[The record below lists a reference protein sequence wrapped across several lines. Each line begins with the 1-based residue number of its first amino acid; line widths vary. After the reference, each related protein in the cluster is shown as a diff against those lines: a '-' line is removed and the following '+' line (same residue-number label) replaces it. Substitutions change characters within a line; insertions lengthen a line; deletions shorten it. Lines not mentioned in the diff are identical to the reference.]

1 MRSLF
6 AGIVLVALASHAAAA
21 EPATKPIPD
30 FTLRDYRGKAWSLN
44 DFRDKK
50 LVVVAFLGTECPL
63 AKLYAPPLARLAA
76 DYGPRGVAVVGI
88 DANAQDGV
96 TQIGA
101 FARQN
106 NLDFPLLKDLNNRVA
121 DLFGAER
128 TPEVFVLDGER
139 IVRYRGRIDD
149 RYGIGYARDKATR
162 PDLATAL
169 DELLAGKPVSV
180 PVTAA
185 IGCKIG
191 RARSPQADSPVTFA
205 KDIAPLFNR
214 RCVECHRAGEIAP
227 FSLTTYKQA
236 AGWADMILEVI
247 EDGRMPPWHA
257 DPKYSHFAN
266 DRRLTDAEKKLIR
279 DWVARGAPEG
289 DPKDLPLALTF
300 TDGWQLPKPPDK
312 VVAMDTRPYKVP
324 AEGTVRY
331 QYFAADPGFTE
342 DKWLQAVEVRP
353 GSRAVVH
360 HILVFAVTG
369 MNRNLPDEGGRQ
381 GFLAGFV
388 PGLRPL
394 PFPRG
399 YAKRVPANSK
409 LLFQVHYTPNGT
421 EQTDLSHIGFV
432 FADPATVTH
441 EVKTTSAVARRLA
454 IPPGD
459 ADHVVEA
466 TSRPLPAGAQLLG
479 FMPHMHV
486 RGSAFKYE
494 AKYPDG
500 KAEVLLDVP
509 HYDFNWQTSYR
520 LAERRAVPAGTAI
533 HATAHYDNSA
543 ANPNNPDPTKL
554 VRWGDQTWNEMMIGY
569 FDMAVLRGT
578 KPEAAAVEKPTI
590 PPGGVVIPERFL
602 PLLRRY
608 DKNGDGKL
616 SADEIDALPPA
627 LKERVLEYIRQ
638 LNP

>member
-6 AGIVLVALASHAAAA
+6 ATIALVCLASAAAA
-21 EPATKPIPD
+21 AKPIPD
-30 FTLRDYRGKAWSLN
+30 FTLQDYRGKAWSLN

-101 FARQN
+101 FARQHG
-106 NLDFPLLKDLNNRVA
+106 LDFPILKDLNNRVA
-121 DLFGAER
+121 DLFAAER
-128 TPEVFVLDGER
+128 TPEVFVLDANR
-139 IVRYRGRIDD
+139 TVRYRGRSC
-149 RYGIGYARDKATR
+149 TR
-162 PDLATAL
+162 P
-169 DELLAGKPVSV
+169 
-180 PVTAA
+180 
-185 IGCKIG
+185 
-191 RARSPQADSPVTFA
+191 PQADSPVTFA
-205 KDIAPLFNR
+205 KDIAPLLNR

-247 EDGRMPPWHA
+247 DDGRMPPWHA
-257 DPKYSHFAN
+257 DPKHGHFAN
-266 DRRLTDAEKKLIR
+266 DRRLPESEKRLIR

-289 DPKDLPLALTF
+289 DPKDLPPPPTF

-324 AEGTVRY
+324 AEGAVRY

-360 HILVFAVTG
+360 HILVFAVSG
-369 MNRNLPDEGGRQ
+369 LSRNLPDEGGRQ
-381 GFLAGFV
+381 GFLAAYV

-394 PFPRG
+394 PYPPGF
-399 YAKRVPANSK
+399 AKRVPAKSR

-421 EQTDLSHIGFV
+421 EQTDLSQIGFV

-441 EVKTTSAVARRLA
+441 EVKTVSAASRRLA

-466 TSRPLPAGAQLLG
+466 TSRPLAAGTQLVAL
-479 FMPHMHV
+479 MPHMHV
-486 RGSAFKYE
+486 RGKAFKYD
-494 AKYPDG
+494 AKFPDG
-500 KAEVLLDVP
+500 RTETLLDVP
-509 HYDFNWQTSYR
+509 HYDFNWQTAYR
-520 LAERRAVPAGTAI
+520 LSERRVVPAGTVL
-533 HATAHYDNSA
+533 HATARYDNSA

-569 FDMAVLRGT
+569 FDIAVPRGT
-578 KPEAAAVEKPTI
+578 KPEAAAAPAEKPTI
-590 PPGGVVIPERFL
+590 PAGGVVIPEQFKGLFRRF
-602 PLLRRY
+602 
-608 DKNGDGKL
+608 DTDGDGKL
-616 SADEIDALPPA
+616 SAAEIDALPPA
-627 LKERVLEYIRQ
+627 LKERVLEYVRRV
-638 LNP
+638 NP